1 MTFGK
6 IKSAIE
12 KNLLES
18 YKNEQEFKKSLR
30 EFNHNILENKSISKI
45 YSLYDQL
52 TTPQGLTESDAKEY
66 LEEGINLIQKLIVGV
81 KLPKTISENIDNKYF
96 DLDTVVY
103 TNKTNL
109 LERVQC
115 KKNIVSNLTKKSQV
129 VSESINIPIKS
140 MISIGN
146 KNLNEY
152 IENLDEDTKREFL
165 QLVSEDSS
173 SIVAKFNTLRESATN
188 KLQLMVETES
198 DDEMKNKLSETINT
212 IKTEKFDYLTY
223 LKLKTL
229 EQSI

>member
-81 KLPKTISENIDNKYF
+81 KLPKTISENIDNKYS

>member
-66 LEEGINLIQKLIVGV
+66 LEEGINLIQKLIVGIR
-81 KLPKTISENIDNKYF
+81 LPKTLSENINNKYS
-96 DLDTVVY
+96 DLDILVY
-103 TNKTNL
+103 TNKINL
-109 LERVQC
+109 SERVQC
-115 KKNIVSNLTKKSQV
+115 KKNIVSNLTKKTQV
-129 VSESINIPIKS
+129 VNESINIPIKS

-173 SIVAKFNTLRESATN
+173 SIVEKFNTLRESTMS
-188 KLQLMVETES
+188 KLQLMVETEN
-198 DDEMKNKLSETINT
+198 DNEMKNKLSETINT
-212 IKTEKFDYLTY
+212 IKTEKFDYLTF

>member
-81 KLPKTISENIDNKYF
+81 KLPKTISENIDNKYS

-103 TNKTNL
+103 TNKINL

-173 SIVAKFNTLRESATN
+173 SIVAKFNTLRESTTN

>member
-18 YKNEQEFKKSLR
+18 YKNEKEFKKSLR

-52 TTPQGLTESDAKEY
+52 TTPQGLNESEAKEY

-81 KLPKTISENIDNKYF
+81 KLPKTISENIDNKYS

-109 LERVQC
+109 SERVQC
-115 KKNIVSNLTKKSQV
+115 KKNIVSNLTKKTQV

-173 SIVAKFNTLRESATN
+173 SIVAKFNTIRESAMS
-188 KLQLMVETES
+188 KLQLMVETEN
-198 DDEMKNKLSETINT
+198 DNEMKNKLSETINT
-212 IKTEKFDYLTY
+212 IKTEKFDYLTF